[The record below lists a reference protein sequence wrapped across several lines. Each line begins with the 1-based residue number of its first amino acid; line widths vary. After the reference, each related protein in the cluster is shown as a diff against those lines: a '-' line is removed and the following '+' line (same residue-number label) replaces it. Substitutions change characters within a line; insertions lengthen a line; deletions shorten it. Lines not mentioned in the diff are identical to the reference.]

1 MLTLV
6 TLMKTGISYSP
17 AIIGYETW
25 DVIFV
30 KSGPWNFLL
39 LKKRKFFLEA
49 KTPYE
54 L

>member
-6 TLMKTGISYSP
+6 ALMKIGISYSL
-17 AIIGYETW
+17 ATIGYEIC

-30 KSGPWNFLL
+30 KSDPWNFLL
-39 LKKRKFFLEA
+39 LKKSKFLLQA